1 MLADLAVPSSERD
14 AAALVAALDA
24 NGDGAVSL
32 DEFVQGVRTAQGQ
45 GAVQQGGHGSG
56 AGTEQGRGQGG
67 GGDAGAAVGRADVD
81 QQQQQQQQQMFARY

>member
-45 GAVQQGGHGSG
+45 GAVQQGQGS
-56 AGTEQGRGQGG
+56 GTEQGRGQGG
-67 GGDAGAAVGRADVD
+67 GGDAGAAVGPASVD
-81 QQQQQQQQQMFARY
+81 QQQQQQQMFVR